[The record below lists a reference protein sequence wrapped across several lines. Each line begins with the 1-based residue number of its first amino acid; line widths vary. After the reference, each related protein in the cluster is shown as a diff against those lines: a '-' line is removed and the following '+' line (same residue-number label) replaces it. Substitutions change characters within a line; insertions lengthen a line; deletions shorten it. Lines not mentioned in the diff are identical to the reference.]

1 MKSLKL
7 GAFAKMTTLKE
18 ANIDATVPDVS
29 KPIERRKVVYEK
41 GNPLA
46 AVEQRDF

>member
-7 GAFAKMTTLKE
+7 GAFGKMTTFKE
-18 ANIDATVPDVS
+18 ANIEATVPDVS
-29 KPIERRKVVYEK
+29 KPIEKRKVIYDK
-41 GNPLA
+41 DHPLA